1 MTCLGVN
8 QLCSVRVTQLLRS
21 LRIVTLF
28 AADADGLL
36 LASGFV
42 IFHLHYHSGRIEAGL
57 L

>member
-1 MTCLGVN
+1 MSRGEPALLGAGYATFAVSSY
-8 QLCSVRVTQLLRS
+8 C
-21 LRIVTLF
+21 VTLF